1 MLSIQD
7 REIAITIVNALVEYG
22 LTDHLAQYGEH
33 CTEDWF
39 FFNKLGKEGFSA
51 SGGATKICIWHE
63 DLHGWV
69 LKVGYTQGVKHDYAT
84 VEYNNYCKAEEA
96 GFAQY
101 FPETIYLGEFGGRAF
116 YVQAECD
123 CDEDQVTS
131 DWYERLRDGYE
142 EDGEEYDP
150 DRLWDEIDGM
160 DDDEKA
166 FLMFRDSGFCQFLWQ
181 NGIGDLH
188 EGNFGYYRGC
198 AVIIDFSGFAG

>member
-33 CTEDWF
+33 GTENWF
-39 FFNKLGKEGFSA
+39 FDNNLINAQFRMGS
-51 SGGATKICIWHE
+51 GATKVCISHP
-63 DLHGWV
+63 DLEGWV
-69 LKVGYTQGVKHDYAT
+69 IKVGYTQGVKHDYAT
-84 VEYNNYCKAEEA
+84 IEYNNYCKAEEA
-96 GFAQY
+96 GLAQY
-101 FPETIYLGEFGGRAF
+101 FPETIYLGEFDGRAF
-116 YVQAECD
+116 YVQVECD

-131 DWYERLRDGYE
+131 DWYERLRDGYD

-150 DRLWDEIDGM
+150 DCLWDEIDGM
-160 DDDEKA
+160 DDDQKA
-166 FLMFRDSGFCQFLWQ
+166 FLMFRDSELCSFLWE

-198 AVIIDFSGFAG
+198 AVIIDFSGYMG

>member
-22 LTDHLAQYGEH
+22 LTDHLAQCGEH
-33 CTEDWF
+33 GTENWF
-39 FFNKLGKEGFSA
+39 FDNNLINAQFRIGS
-51 SGGATKICIWHE
+51 GATKVCISHP
-63 DLHGWV
+63 DLANWV
-69 LKVGYTQGVKHDYAT
+69 IKVGYTQGVKHDYAT
-84 VEYNNYCKAEEA
+84 IEYNNYCKAEEA
-96 GFAQY
+96 GFARY

-142 EDGEEYDP
+142 EDGEEIDC
-150 DRLWDEIDGM
+150 DRLWDEVYNL

-166 FLMFRDSGFCQFLWQ
+166 FLMFQNGELCRFLWE

-188 EGNFGYYRGC
+188 EGNFGYYNGC
-198 AVIIDFSGFAG
+198 AVIIDFSGYMG

>member
-22 LTDHLAQYGEH
+22 LTDNLAQYGEH

-39 FFNKLGKEGFSA
+39 WDNKLRHEGFSA

-63 DLHGWV
+63 DLCGWV
-69 LKVGYTQGVKHDYAT
+69 IKVGYTQGVKHDYAT
-84 VEYNNYCKAEEA
+84 IEYNNYCKAEEA
-96 GFAQY
+96 GFTQY

-116 YVQAECD
+116 YIQAECD
-123 CDEDQVTS
+123 CDEEQVTS
-131 DWYERLRDGYE
+131 DWYERLRDGYD

-150 DRLWDEIDGM
+150 DCLWDEVYNL

-166 FLMFRDSGFCQFLWQ
+166 FLMFRDGAFCRFLWE

-188 EGNFGYYRGC
+188 EGNFGYYKGC
-198 AVIIDFSGFAG
+198 AVIIDFSGFQG